1 MADGNQQQVQLPST
15 VLNEFRTRL
24 MGQKVNADAKRPS
37 LSFGVKKDGIPNINV
52 RTGVQND
59 KDYGRIS
66 APLPLFDFYAF
77 LHMLEDIAKGPN
89 GDKRQIKI
97 NATRFI
103 NGKRS
108 EPMPQAFLHFGK
120 GDDGVV
126 WIGVTSWEKDR
137 PVIKFPIIPDDML
150 RYHKGDGSPLEP
162 GEMSV
167 YMAFGYIGALRQ
179 LMAVVANSAYIP
191 PPPRDGQGG
200 GQGGYGGGNRGGGGG
215 NNWGGGGGNRG
226 GGGGYGGGN
235 SGGGGYGGGG
245 GGGFSGDDI
254 PM

>member
-1 MADGNQQQVQLPST
+1 MADGNQQVQLPST

-24 MGQKVNADAKRPS
+24 LGQKVNADAKRPS

-77 LHMLEDIAKGPN
+77 LRMLEDVAKGPN
-89 GDKRQIKI
+89 GEKRQIKI
-97 NATRFI
+97 QATRFI

-137 PVIKFPIIPDDML
+137 PVIKFPIIQDDML
-150 RYHKGDGSPLEP
+150 RFHKTDGSPLEP

-167 YMAFGYIGALRQ
+167 YMAFGYIDALRH
-179 LMAVVANSAYIP
+179 LMAVVANAAYIP
-191 PPPRDGQGG
+191 PPPRDGGQGG
-200 GQGGYGGGNRGGGGG
+200 GGSYGGGGQRQGGGNNWGGGNRGGGG
-215 NNWGGGGGNRG
+215 N
-226 GGGGYGGGN
+226 YGGGN
-235 SGGGGYGGGG
+235 SGSGGYNGGG